1 MEMNKKEKNTKK
13 RLYILKGMKNVLIC
27 DGIAIVV
34 LVLIATI
41 YSFFK
46 HAYIMKSIYMS
57 FYYGGAA
64 ALLIGIP
71 QFYKR
76 NEDTKIRK
84 LRRHNPMFGF
94 YDWFGQSS
102 YDDQAMEESFEQFK
116 GEGFW
121 LGMMILFFSLILFA
135 IAITLENIFFI
146 YK

>member
-1 MEMNKKEKNTKK
+1 MDKKEKKKLK
-13 RLYILKGMKNVLIC
+13 RLYILKGIKNVLIC
-27 DGIAIVV
+27 DGIAIVL
-34 LVLIATI
+34 LVLIAII
-41 YSFFK
+41 YSLFK
-46 HAYIMKSIYMS
+46 HTYIMRSIYMS

-94 YDWFGQSS
+94 YDWFGQNS
-102 YDDQAMEESFEQFK
+102 YEDQAMEESFEQFK

-121 LGMMILFFSLILFA
+121 LGMMIVFFSLILFA
-135 IAITLENIFFI
+135 IAVTLENIFFV
-146 YK
+146 